1 MQKKWIIG
9 MHMHEGIE
17 QSRRVING
25 MLKYLEQQPQL
36 ELRDFNYLN
45 DDHDTSGVPPW
56 LGKVDGVVLGV
67 GRIPGIAEWLKRGRV
82 PVVNT
87 AADLS
92 DERAVY
98 AVYTD
103 ARSIAKTAVEHFGE
117 LGNRQ
122 IAFVGFRHSD
132 GSHER
137 KNALANEL
145 QKREMTL
152 KFYDTAYVMTGS
164 FRDYET
170 LDDVEPKLLRM
181 IKSLKK
187 PGGIICL
194 NDRFAATVSRIVKD
208 MNFSIPE
215 DVAILG
221 VGDFETARM
230 APIPISSLRTDNE
243 KIGYE
248 SIQLLHRLLQ
258 GEKPGKRIRLVPLL
272 ELNARESTMGKRRAA
287 WTDVDRAL
295 NYIHDRACEG
305 IRVEDVAS
313 YVQMPLRTFEI
324 EFSKAIGHS
333 VGQEIRQTKLKR
345 AQTLLR
351 TTDLPLRSIARLIGL
366 TDAANLNRFLVRW
379 TETSAVD
386 YRHKSREE
394 NE

>member
-1 MQKKWIIG
+1 MQKKWVIG

-67 GRIPGIAEWLKRGRV
+67 GRIPGVAEWLKRGRV

-92 DERAVY
+92 DERSVY

-103 ARSIAKTAVEHFGE
+103 AGSIAKTAIEHFKS
-117 LGNRQ
+117 LGSRE

-137 KNALANEL
+137 KRALTKEL
-145 QKREMTL
+145 QKRAMTL
-152 KFYDTAYVMTGS
+152 KIYDTSFVMTGS

-170 LDDVEPKLLRM
+170 LDDVEPKLLKM

-194 NDRFAATVSRIVKD
+194 NDRFAATVCRIVKD
-208 MNFSIPE
+208 LNFSIPE

-243 KIGYE
+243 KIGFE

-258 GEKPGKRIRLVPLL
+258 GEKPAKRIRMIPLL
-272 ELNARESTMGKRRAA
+272 ELTARESTLGKRRAT
-287 WTDVDRAL
+287 WTDVDRAM
-295 NYIHDRACEG
+295 NYIHDRAFEG

-313 YVQMPLRTFEI
+313 YVHMPLRTFEI

-333 VGQEIRQTKLKR
+333 VGHEIRQTKLKR
-345 AQTLLR
+345 AQILLR
-351 TTDLPLRSIARLIGL
+351 TTDLPLRSIARLVGL
-366 TDAANLNRFLVRW
+366 ADAASLSRFLVRW
-379 TETSAVD
+379 SHMSAMD
-386 YRHKSREE
+386 YRNKSREE